1 MSITYRE
8 IPTTVT
14 AMVVPDPNTSA
25 ATLQDVHEVATWCAG
40 AVLSIFTAS
49 RGAES
54 VIKVGDVEPLAMP
67 GDYIIK
73 GESGNMSICPPAIF
87 PALYELVPA

>member
-1 MSITYRE
+1 MSTTYRE
-8 IPTTVT
+8 IPTIVT
-14 AMVVPDPNTSA
+14 AMVMPDPNTSA

-40 AVLSIFTAS
+40 TVLSIFTAE

-54 VIKVGDVEPLAMP
+54 VIKVNDVEPLAMP

-73 GESGNMSICPPAIF
+73 AESGALTICPPAIF